1 MASLILTAVFAVFV
15 LVSALVGLVR
25 GLNKAVIRLITLV
38 LAAALTFAIAG
49 PVSKAIVEA
58 IEIEGVTLK
67 EMLMEVVAQEEM
79 IAALF
84 ADMPMLQELLLVLPA
99 FVLAFVMFPVVFW
112 ALKFVTWI
120 VFCCVQ
126 KPLRRVIF
134 RERFEEDGPAED
146 GAEAPK
152 GSAAVKRLGGLGV
165 GIVTGMVIFAMLF
178 TPLFGLFSMLPPSSN
193 VEDMLQLMVQK
204 DMIDAED
211 VEIIRQ
217 VYGVTDCTL
226 VKLHGM
232 VGISGAGKAYLNSV
246 SKVEMDGQ
254 TIYLAEE
261 LNALLS
267 AIRSVM
273 DNELLDVLLNAED
286 TDTLFAL
293 LADKDTLDSLMQEVF
308 QSKFLRTALPKVV
321 GMAMEG
327 VAEGLNVPA
336 NKQAVYDNMMEN
348 VTSAIRNAE
357 VDFAGIQAYEKAH
370 NIASS
375 FARSFGLTVTF
386 SPEKTMTEEEY
397 NAEIAKLVALTQQI
411 SKALNTALSG
421 NNTAFTDSV
430 AQQIVN
436 DVKTQVA
443 ENGDAAIENFDAKAA
458 ISNVDSA
465 NLEGEGAAALLEQLG
480 DENKFETDVATMDT
494 ITDSI
499 VKSLQDALADEEKAA
514 QTAGTLANVVSNLAS
529 AVSGATDENGE
540 IDVSKLD
547 FNKIADAV
555 TELQNSNLK
564 DVGSTMLDM
573 VSSGDLGDNG
583 MIGDLLGAVKE
594 GYDKGEDIG
603 GTISSAGALIGLGS
617 SMGGENDQEAMVNS
631 LTDLINN
638 LNDFTISLLPNI
650 LSDDTI
656 ESMGV
661 PAEYAKA
668 TFGVIETLLKE
679 LMKLKGAEDYTN
691 EVNSI
696 VSLYNLATS
705 GVEEFTEEDIAGLVN
720 YAVESDAIFNTLVS
734 VSVSNPFG
742 IEIPAESRAELIG
755 AIEDNHAQSGKTPRE
770 HDIYAAVATL
780 LGLDGEVKLG

>member
-25 GLNKAVIRLITLV
+25 GLNKATIRLITLL

-58 IEIEGVTLK
+58 IHIEGMTLS
-67 EMLMEVVAQEEM
+67 ELIADTLSDEDAISDMMEALPLLREM
-79 IAALF
+79 IQA
-84 ADMPMLQELLLVLPA
+84 LPA
-99 FVLAFVMFPVVFW
+99 FVLSFVMFPVMFW
-112 ALKFVTWI
+112 ALKFITWI

-134 RERFEEDGPAED
+134 KERFEEDGPAED

-178 TPLFGLFSMLPPSSN
+178 TPLFGLFGMLPPSSS
-193 VEDMLQLMVQK
+193 VDHVLELMVEQE
-204 DMIDAED
+204 MISAAD
-211 VEIIRQ
+211 VDLIRQ
-217 VYGVTDCTL
+217 VYGITDCTL
-226 VKLHGM
+226 VKVHGM
-232 VGISGAGKAYLNSV
+232 VGVSAAGKAYLNSA
-246 SKVEMDGQ
+246 SKFQVDGQ
-254 TIYLAEE
+254 TLYLAEE
-261 LNALLS
+261 LNSLMSMVQSL
-267 AIRSVM
+267 M
-273 DNELLDVLLNAED
+273 DNELVRILGDLDDEKALFQLLSDKQLLNSLLED
-286 TDTLFAL
+286 MLSSKIVSTAVPQL
-293 LADKDTLDSLMQEVF
+293 LA
-308 QSKFLRTALPKVV
+308 TA
-321 GMAMEG
+321 MHG
-327 VAEGLNVPA
+327 VANSLDVPA
-336 NKQAVYDNMMEN
+336 NKQAVYNNMMED
-348 VTSAIRNAE
+348 VASAVRNSD
-357 VDFAGIQAYEKAH
+357 VDFAGIQAYEDAH

-375 FARSFGLTVTF
+375 FARSFGLIF
-386 SPEKTMTEEEY
+386 SAEELMSEEEY
-397 NAEIAKLVALTQQI
+397 EAEVKKLVALTDQI

-421 NNTAFTDSV
+421 DNAAFTDSV
-430 AQQIVN
+430 AQQIVSN
-436 DVKTQVA
+436 VKAQVA
-443 ENGDAAIENFDAKAA
+443 ANGGEAIANFDAKAA

-465 NLEGEGAAALLEQLG
+465 NLAGEGAAALLEQLS
-480 DENKFETDVATMDT
+480 DENKFETDVATVET

-499 VKSLQDALADEEKAA
+499 MKSVQDALSDEEKAA
-514 QTAGTLANVVSNLAS
+514 ETAHTLANVVSNLAS
-529 AVSGATDENGE
+529 AVSEATDENGE

-564 DVGSTMLDM
+564 GVGSSMLDM

-705 GVEEFTEEDIAGLVN
+705 GVEEFTQEDIAGLVN

-742 IEIPAESRAELIG
+742 IEIPAESRAELVG
-755 AIEDNHAQSGKTPRE
+755 AIEDHYANSGKTPRE